1 MVKEPLQ
8 ENGKSEEKY
17 KREEKTSMKKNCAIY
32 INYSGISFQSTI
44 ERRRCLVKKKQHT
57 FMKFCKF
64 CELDIE

>member
-17 KREEKTSMKKNCAIY
+17 KREEKTSTKKNCAIY
-32 INYSGISFQSTI
+32 INYSSISFQSTI
-44 ERRRCLVKKKQHT
+44 ETRRCLVKKKHT
-57 FMKFCKF
+57 FMKFCTL

>member
-32 INYSGISFQSTI
+32 INYSSIPFQSTI
-44 ERRRCLVKKKQHT
+44 ERRRCLVKKKITHFHEILQI
-57 FMKFCKF
+57 
-64 CELDIE
+64 L

>member
-17 KREEKTSMKKNCAIY
+17 KREQKTSMKKNCAIY
-32 INYSGISFQSTI
+32 INYSGISFHSTI
-44 ERRRCLVKKKQHT
+44 ERRRWLVKKKQHT